1 MAKQGTNKTQRLS
14 DEEVAKSDRDW
25 WQSVAPPGWVLHGW
39 TDREEAGFVRNDS
52 SKAHMT
58 MDGVAGRH
66 IQSLLEK
73 ISKNTVENSALL
85 EAAGSQEQS
94 EQANVI
100 RCLKDLSMSEGLKV
114 TRVDV
119 EAVTKAIEML
129 DLQRAELTHLRPRR
143 VLPSTATDVVVPH
156 EFARKALLGLM
167 SEISEDC
174 WCAGWMSG
182 NEKRLW
188 EISQAGGGRYGQ
200 GEVTSE
206 QAEKMTFLANT
217 LQEWFVWDEVSGEVI
232 PIALSDWEAR
242 MAAISESKNEGN
254 MQL

>member
-1 MAKQGTNKTQRLS
+1 MPKQGTNKTQRLS

-25 WQSVAPPGWVLHGW
+25 WQSVAPPGWVLRGW
-39 TDREEAGFVRNDS
+39 TDREEASFVRNDS
-52 SKAHMT
+52 IKAHMT

-73 ISKNTVENSALL
+73 ISKITVENSALL

-119 EAVTKAIEML
+119 EAVTRAIEML

-167 SEISEDC
+167 SGISEDC

-188 EISQAGGGRYGQ
+188 EISQAGGGQYGQ
-200 GEVTSE
+200 GEVTSA

-217 LQEWFVWDEVSGEVI
+217 LQEWFVWDEASGEVI

-242 MAAISESKNEGN
+242 MAAFSESKNEGN